1 MKAESPTTVEAAA
14 KGLSKIFFSLVV
26 VFLPNQKG
34 LSVRHIKK
42 EIRKREGF
50 ERRSGRLNIAM
61 FCAGVSWDV
70 HGVCGGRNTD
80 LSFSV
85 SA

>member
-34 LSVRHIKK
+34 LSVRLIKK
-42 EIRKREGF
+42 K
-50 ERRSGRLNIAM
+50 SRLINCPVKYCASNYEKNIKKK
-61 FCAGVSWDV
+61 
-70 HGVCGGRNTD
+70 T
-80 LSFSV
+80 
-85 SA
+85 